1 MPEKLDS
8 SIVLLRERIEEGMR
22 GSADLILE
30 EFKLGSVKGL
40 VFMFD
45 GLVSNSQVSDFLL
58 RPLNR
63 LEPAGDTPEKLW
75 ELLERE
81 FLFSSEQGVTE
92 TYEDLFARAMSG
104 FAMVM
109 LDGVP
114 KALSLGYQGFE
125 TRSVG
130 EPAMEKNL
138 LGSREGIT

>member
-63 LEPAGDTPEKLW
+63 LEPAGDTPEVFVLSGAGTGISVYRKLQR
-75 ELLERE
+75 ENVPFATGVLYENDVDYRLAPLLAAGTVS
-81 FLFSSEQGVTE
+81 LPA
-92 TYEDLFARAMSG
+92 FA
-104 FAMVM
+104 
-109 LDGVP
+109 P
-114 KALSLGYQGFE
+114 
-125 TRSVG
+125 
-130 EPAMEKNL
+130 PAPA
-138 LGSREGIT
+138 G